1 MAIGWVWGR
10 WDSAVSAQVLL
21 DAKGV
26 LDLELTNVWQPLRRA
41 EPGLSCA
48 RKLAAK
54 QKGAVEV
61 EPVFVTQKVDSKA
74 IFGSG
79 EGQAWLSPLAPC

>member
-1 MAIGWVWGR
+1 MLRTPCRGHRLGMGR
-10 WDSAVSAQVLL
+10 WDSAVSAQVLPGG
-21 DAKGV
+21 KGA

-61 EPVFVTQKVDSKA
+61 GPAFVTRKVGSKA
-74 IFGSG
+74 GFGSG
-79 EGQAWLSPLAPC
+79 EGSRPG

>member
-1 MAIGWVWGR
+1 M
-10 WDSAVSAQVLL
+10 LL
-21 DAKGV
+21 DGKGV

-54 QKGAVEV
+54 QKGTVEV
-61 EPVFVTQKVDSKA
+61 GPAFVTQKVDSKA
-74 IFGSG
+74 IFGSRVG
-79 EGQAWLSPLAPC
+79 SRPG